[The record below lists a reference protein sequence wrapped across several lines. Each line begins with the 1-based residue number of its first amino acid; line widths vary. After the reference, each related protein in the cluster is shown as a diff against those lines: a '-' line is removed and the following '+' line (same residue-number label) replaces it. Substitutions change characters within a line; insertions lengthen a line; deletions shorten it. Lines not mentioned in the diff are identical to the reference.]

1 MKLFFEAIFKFLLG
15 VLIVSILLFVPAGSL
30 RYYNAWLLLSL
41 LFIPMFLG
49 GIFLMI
55 KNPSF
60 LKRRLE
66 NKEKEIE
73 QKYVLLY
80 SSLMFILGF
89 VISGLN
95 FRYKWII
102 LDDIVVYIGS
112 FIFIISYI
120 LYALVLKENTYLNR
134 TIKVEKNQKLI
145 STGLY
150 GIVRHP
156 MYLSTILLFLSMPL
170 ILNSILSFVLFLIY
184 PFIIVKR
191 INNEEMV
198 LEKELSGYIEY
209 EKKVKYK
216 LIPFIW

>member
-1 MKLFFEAIFKFLLG
+1 
-15 VLIVSILLFVPAGSL
+15 
-30 RYYNAWLLLSL
+30 
-41 LFIPMFLG
+41 
-49 GIFLMI
+49 MI
-55 KNPSF
+55 KNPSL

-134 TIKVEKNQKLI
+134 TIKVEKNQELI

>member
-1 MKLFFEAIFKFLLG
+1 MKLFFEALFKFLLG

-41 LFIPMFLG
+41 LFIPMFLS

-55 KNPSF
+55 KNPSL

-134 TIKVEKNQKLI
+134 TIKVEKNQELI

-170 ILNSILSFVLFLIY
+170 ILNSILSFVVFLIY